1 LAHTL
6 LIQLQQAA
14 PVFSTIIVQ
23 KTIDSRRIPFMK
35 KAKFLYAL
43 CAGGLMLVLAAQA
56 QANEEHMRITGPF
69 ASPM

>member
-1 LAHTL
+1 
-6 LIQLQQAA
+6 
-14 PVFSTIIVQ
+14 
-23 KTIDSRRIPFMK
+23 MK